1 MTIDWDIE
9 PVTSSPPVPRR
20 PGSTTV
26 RERSW
31 PTRPSRRNLIGA
43 GAVVL
48 AAVVSVA
55 GLGVLGEADS
65 ARPSA
70 AASSRIGRKG
80 PFEPRQPKYLASVW
94 SHDLVSD
101 PTALLVD
108 GEDAFVVGP
117 YQVTDLDS
125 TTGTE
130 RWQTEVE
137 DAEPF
142 IAVNRTTVLVA
153 ATDGFEA
160 LDRRSG
166 ASRWKLEL
174 DSGKDLGR
182 TVGLAHVGGAE
193 VAVVASKL
201 GGVVGLNGATGE
213 TIWSVHVDGEPRG
226 RWAVDERSGTAALE
240 TTDGEH
246 VTLRVFDAASG
257 QVRWS
262 ASLGRDT
269 GVPVYVGDL
278 LILGTGRTDEGSV
291 QAYSV
296 ADGTQVWKTPM
307 TASFEESMA
316 PVVVG
321 RSVIFVDKIGGIAS
335 LIAATGELTWSMEL
349 PKTVVMADSP
359 AVSGDVMVLHD
370 TFANIHTV
378 DLRTGTL
385 LASRE
390 SVGVPVGLGGTSNRI
405 VYAQSGATYG
415 QVIAYEPRVL
425 ASNEATRP

>member
-9 PVTSSPPVPRR
+9 PVTSPPVPRR
-20 PGSTTV
+20 PGSTTI

-31 PTRPSRRNLIGA
+31 PKLPSRRNLIA
-43 GAVVL
+43 ACAVGL
-48 AAVVSVA
+48 AALVSVI
-55 GLGVLGEADS
+55 GLGVIGASDS
-65 ARPSA
+65 TRPSPA
-70 AASSRIGRKG
+70 AGARIRRQG
-80 PFEPRQPKYLASVW
+80 PFAPRHPKYLASVW
-94 SHDLVSD
+94 SHDLISD

-117 YQVTDLDS
+117 YQVTDLDPKAGS
-125 TTGTE
+125 Q
-130 RWQTEVE
+130 RWQTEVKN
-137 DAEPF
+137 AEPF
-142 IAVNRTTVLVA
+142 IAVDRTTVLVA

-166 ASRWKLEL
+166 SSRWRIDL
-174 DSGKDLGR
+174 DSVKDLGR
-182 TVGLAHVGGAE
+182 TVGLVHVGGAE
-193 VAVVASKL
+193 VAVVATKL

-213 TIWSVHVDGEPRG
+213 TIWSVHTDGEPRG

-246 VTLRVFDAASG
+246 VTLRVFDVASG

-269 GVPVYVGDL
+269 GVPVYVDDL
-278 LILGTGRTDEGSV
+278 LIVGTGRTDEGSV
-291 QAYSV
+291 QAYAV
-296 ADGTQVWKTPM
+296 ADGTRAWKTRM

-316 PVVVG
+316 PAVVG

-335 LIAATGELTWSMEL
+335 LSAKTGKVTWSMAL
-349 PKTVVMADSP
+349 PRTVVMADSP

-370 TFANIHTV
+370 TFANVHTV
-378 DLRTGTL
+378 DLSTGTL
-385 LASRE
+385 LASRQ
-390 SVGVPVGLGGTSNRI
+390 SVGVPVGLGGTPNRI

-425 ASNEATRP
+425 ASKQATRP

>member
-9 PVTSSPPVPRR
+9 PVTNSPVPRR
-20 PGSTTV
+20 PGSAT

-31 PTRPSRRNLIGA
+31 PNRPSRRNLIVA
-43 GAVVL
+43 GAVGL
-48 AAVVSVA
+48 AALVSVA
-55 GLGVLGEADS
+55 GLGVLGASDS
-65 ARPSA
+65 TRPSA
-70 AASSRIGRKG
+70 AASSRIERKG
-80 PFEPRQPKYLASVW
+80 PFAPRHPKYLASVW
-94 SHDLVSD
+94 SHDLMSD

-117 YQVTDLDS
+117 YQVTDLDPS
-125 TTGTE
+125 AGTE
-130 RWQTEVE
+130 RWQTEVK

-142 IAVNRTTVLVA
+142 IAADRTTVVVA
-153 ATDGFEA
+153 AVDGFEA
-160 LDRRSG
+160 LDRASG
-166 ASRWKLEL
+166 ASRWRVDVDSPL
-174 DSGKDLGR
+174 DRGR
-182 TVGLAHVGGAE
+182 TVGLVHAGGGE
-193 VAVVASKL
+193 VAVVSTKL
-201 GGVVGLNGATGE
+201 GGVVGINGATGGVM
-213 TIWSVHVDGEPRG
+213 WSVHVDGEPRG
-226 RWAVDERSGTAALE
+226 RWAVDDRSGTAALE

-257 QVRWS
+257 HVRWS
-262 ASLGRDT
+262 AVLGRDT
-269 GVPVYVGDL
+269 GVPVYVGGL

-291 QAYSV
+291 QAYTV
-296 ADGTQVWKTPM
+296 ADGTQAWKTRM

-316 PVVVG
+316 PAVVG

-335 LIAATGELTWSMEL
+335 LIAATGTVTWSVEL

-370 TFANIHTV
+370 TFAKVHTV

-385 LASRE
+385 LASRQ
-390 SVGVPVGLGGTSNRI
+390 SVGVPVGLGGTPNRI

-425 ASNEATRP
+425 ASNETTRP